1 VSIQAHKASLQL
13 CVQHSLPALTEQLRA
28 GHVQCLLMQYHRVLD
43 QSQTKGQNVSQGGR
57 DLFHMRL

>member
-1 VSIQAHKASLQL
+1 MSIQAHKVSLQL

-28 GHVQCLLMQYHRVLD
+28 GHVQCLLMQY